1 MFKNAIV
8 CIPGENFEGGLTR
21 ADLGKPVYEKVLQQ
35 HGAYCRAL
43 EQCGLRVITLP
54 ADLQHPDSTFVEDA
68 AVLTLQAAILT
79 RPGAKSREGEVP
91 AIRQAL
97 RPFYNVLQQIE
108 PPGTL
113 DGGDICDAGTHFFI
127 GISHRTNEEGA
138 RQLAALLAAQ
148 GFTSSTVDIRKMDSI
163 LHLKSGIA
171 YLEENTLV
179 LMEEVANL
187 EQFRGYKVILAAP
200 QETYAA
206 NCVRVN
212 DYVLF
217 PAGYPSLESRVQQ
230 QGFKT
235 LPLEMSEFAKMDG
248 GLSCLSLRF

>member
-1 MFKNAIV
+1 VFKNAIV
-8 CIPGENFEGGLTR
+8 RIPGENLEDGLTR

-35 HGAYCRAL
+35 HAAYCGAL
-43 EQCGLRVITLP
+43 KQCGLHVLTLP
-54 ADLQHPDSTFVEDA
+54 PDLQHPDSAFVEDA
-68 AVLTLQAAILT
+68 AVLTPHAAILT

-97 RPFYNVLQQIE
+97 TRFYAALQQIE
-108 PPGTL
+108 APGTL
-113 DGGDICDAGTHFFI
+113 DGGDICEAGTHFFI
-127 GISHRTNEEGA
+127 GISCRTNEEGA

-179 LMEEVANL
+179 LMEEMAEL
-187 EQFRGYKVILAAP
+187 EQFHGYEMILAP
-200 QETYAA
+200 PDETYGA

-212 DYVLF
+212 DHVLF
-217 PAGYPSLESRVQQ
+217 AAGYPALESRVLR

-235 LPLEMSEFAKMDG
+235 LRLEMSEFAKMDG

>member
-1 MFKNAIV
+1 LFKNAIV
-8 CIPGENFEGGLTR
+8 RMPGENLEDGLTR

-35 HGAYCRAL
+35 HVAYCRAL
-43 EQCGLRVITLP
+43 ERCGLRVVTLP
-54 ADLQHPDSTFVEDA
+54 TDSQYPDSTFVEDA
-68 AVLTLQAAILT
+68 AVLTPHAGILT

-91 AIRQAL
+91 AIRAAL
-97 RPFYNVLQQIE
+97 TQFYEVLQQIE
-108 PPGTL
+108 APGTL

-127 GISHRTNEEGA
+127 GVSQRTNSEGA
-138 RQLAALLAAQ
+138 LQLAALLDAQ

-179 LMEEVANL
+179 LMEEMAGL
-187 EQFRGYKVILAAP
+187 EQFRGYKIILASP
-200 QETYAA
+200 DETYAA

-217 PAGYPSLESRVQQ
+217 PAGYPALESRVQQ